1 MAHTDKL
8 WTAAVRVGTTG
19 DLFGILDAE
28 TRARRDAETRAK
40 DAEWAKW
47 LTEAHA
53 AFEEATRFIPA
64 DEMLSEEEA
73 SWLDF
78 AARWDGFDAAGLDG
92 EILYTVARRLR
103 TLGTEEASALADRLV
118 MLCERYEGI

>member
-53 AFEEATRFIPA
+53 AFEEATRKGQTPAAKADAGKKWLTSKKFIH
-64 DEMLSEEEA
+64 
-73 SWLDF
+73 
-78 AARWDGFDAAGLDG
+78 
-92 EILYTVARRLR
+92 ILAKMC
-103 TLGTEEASALADRLV
+103 S
-118 MLCERYEGI
+118 